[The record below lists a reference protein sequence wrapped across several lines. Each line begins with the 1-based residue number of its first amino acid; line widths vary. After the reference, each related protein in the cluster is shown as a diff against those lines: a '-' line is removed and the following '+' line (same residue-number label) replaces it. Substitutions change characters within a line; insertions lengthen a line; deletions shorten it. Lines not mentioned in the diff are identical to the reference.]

1 MTAATTARVEV
12 PTDVREF
19 SAEAF
24 ARGWSDGLPV
34 LHPTEDLVREFV
46 QASGL
51 AADFALGTLYPSGAI
66 CSVELLAVN
75 AVMAGAPKVSMPLL
89 CAAVSAI
96 ADPSFDL
103 PGVNTTTA
111 FVVPALVVSGPA
123 RDELGIPYRHS
134 ALGGA
139 ASPAPAIG
147 RALRLVVRNV
157 AGQVA
162 GTTSATVF
170 GQPGRV
176 AGIVTAEWEEE
187 SPWPSIGV
195 RRGVPGSSVTVFGVL
210 GTANIIDTLGTD
222 GREILQVVGKSL
234 GFMGNNNMDKGSAFA
249 HQLVALNPV
258 WAQKVFL
265 DFPKMEDVQEQLLM
279 YASIP
284 IEQFPV
290 SMQQVLQDANKVRSG
305 RVYLMDGPEDVS
317 VIVGG
322 GMGSLHAAM
331 LPGMS
336 NLLPVTRSLDASN
349 WPPSR
354 EG

>member
-1 MTAATTARVEV
+1 M
-12 PTDVREF
+12 
-19 SAEAF
+19 
-24 ARGWSDGLPV
+24 
-34 LHPTEDLVREFV
+34 
-46 QASGL
+46 
-51 AADFALGTLYPSGAI
+51 
-66 CSVELLAVN
+66 
-75 AVMAGAPKVSMPLL
+75 
-89 CAAVSAI
+89 
-96 ADPSFDL
+96 
-103 PGVNTTTA
+103 
-111 FVVPALVVSGPA
+111 
-123 RDELGIPYRHS
+123 
-134 ALGGA
+134 GGA

-176 AGIVTAEWEEE
+176 TGIVIAEWEEE

-195 RRGVPGSSVTVFGVL
+195 RRGVQGSSVTVFGVL
-210 GTANIIDTLGTD
+210 GTTNIIDTLGTD
-222 GREILQVVGKSL
+222 GREILEVVGKSL

-284 IEQFPV
+284 IEEFPV
-290 SMQQVLQDANKVRSG
+290 SMQQVLENANKVRSG
-305 RVYLMDGPEDVS
+305 RVYLMDGPDDVS
-317 VIVGG
+317 VIVAG

-354 EG
+354 SG

>member
-1 MTAATTARVEV
+1 MTAATAARVEV
-12 PTDVREF
+12 PTDIREF
-19 SAEAF
+19 SAEAL

-34 LHPTEDLVREFV
+34 LHPTEGLVREFV

-51 AADFALGTLYPSGAI
+51 AADFALGTLYPSGAV
-66 CSVELLAVN
+66 CVVELLAVN
-75 AVMAGAPKVSMPLL
+75 AVMAGAPAASMPLL

-111 FVVPALVVSGPA
+111 SVVPALVVSGPA

-176 AGIVTAEWEEE
+176 TGIVIAEWEEE
-187 SPWPSIGV
+187 SPWPSIG
-195 RRGVPGSSVTVFGVL
+195 
-210 GTANIIDTLGTD
+210 A
-222 GREILQVVGKSL
+222 
-234 GFMGNNNMDKGSAFA
+234 
-249 HQLVALNPV
+249 
-258 WAQKVFL
+258 
-265 DFPKMEDVQEQLLM
+265 
-279 YASIP
+279 AS
-284 IEQFPV
+284 
-290 SMQQVLQDANKVRSG
+290 
-305 RVYLMDGPEDVS
+305 
-317 VIVGG
+317 
-322 GMGSLHAAM
+322 
-331 LPGMS
+331 
-336 NLLPVTRSLDASN
+336 
-349 WPPSR
+349 PPSPR
-354 EG
+354 PRSP